1 MKVRTIKLMD
11 VVNGTSTNADG
22 FTLFTLMD
30 KAFSNGEIVKLS
42 LENATPFASS
52 FLNSSFG
59 ELMDKYGIEKI
70 REQVKLTK
78 YTRSRAMNIKEYL
91 DKLVATC

>member
-1 MKVRTIKLMD
+1 MKVTTIKLMD
-11 VVNGTSTNADG
+11 AVKGTSTNADG
-22 FTLFTLMD
+22 LTLFILMD
-30 KAFSNGEIVKLS
+30 KAFSNDEIVKLS

-59 ELMDKYGIEKI
+59 ELVDKYGIEKI
-70 REQVKLTK
+70 RENVRLTK